1 MVDDRRCEAS
11 CWLVLPFL
19 LHPSQLTWFI
29 TGILT
34 IFAWR
39 IFAKFLL
46 HRILPPTFRF
56 LAQLVT
62 LPHRRYYTPATDYTN
77 VPQDKGLRA
86 IPSVLDLPGMFEL
99 EMDGVSTAR
108 AVDPLTAR
116 RRDIKLRNGGGRGVG
131 KSEKFADGFAQEGL
145 GLGIEEM
152 GGKEADVVK
161 HYDAD
166 GKRHFL
172 PLRLTG
178 CLLHA
183 VAFSSHKGG
192 CVLRHWD
199 ARLWRDAHLLRGDW
213 VGNESELSQGP
224 IRLFFLPFRSSS

>member
-1 MVDDRRCEAS
+1 MGDCLTRWHMSQHGYDHRFFVRVMPGKAVGTFTEMWA
-11 CWLVLPFL
+11 WWTIAVAKLVV
-19 LHPSQLTWFI
+19 
-29 TGILT
+29 GILT

-166 GKRHFL
+166 V
-172 PLRLTG
+172 LTKVVVYCG
-178 CLLHA
+178 IGMLA
-183 VAFSSHKGG
+183 SGG
-192 CVLRHWD
+192 M
-199 ARLWRDAHLLRGDW
+199 
-213 VGNESELSQGP
+213 P
-224 IRLFFLPFRSSS
+224 IFFEVIGWGMRAN